1 MLTFVFRGEAF
12 EGATGY
18 SRVRPMKK
26 RTKSSKTA
34 REVKLK
40 RPVLPRAKRKD
51 REQTE
56 VRLLETGLAVFS
68 KYGYD
73 GTTTR
78 TLAEQSGVNE
88 SLIIRYFGGKEGLL
102 RTIISNKVTERRN
115 RDPKVPAVLNDL
127 EKELVEYAKE
137 VYADHLSDKDF
148 FRIAVSRCGVDA
160 ELRKMLREQVSEV
173 FDPVLVARLEEL
185 KTSGEIPRGVSIS
198 QIEYTV
204 ATEAFAAAFLLHIT
218 LGMSEEE
225 ARSILVH
232 TIERYVR
239 GLKATEKK

>member
-1 MLTFVFRGEAF
+1 MTKN
-12 EGATGY
+12 
-18 SRVRPMKK
+18 KK
-26 RTKSSKTA
+26 PG
-34 REVKLK
+34 KLGRASQRK
-40 RPVLPRAKRKD
+40 PPTTRRAKRKD
-51 REQTE
+51 REHTE
-56 VRLLETGLAVFS
+56 KRLLQTGLAVFS

-78 TLAEQSGVNE
+78 MLANESGVNE

-102 RTIISNKVTERRN
+102 RTIISNKVSERRG
-115 RDPKVPAVLNDL
+115 RDPKIPAVLDDL
-127 EKELVEYAKE
+127 EKELVEYGKTVFAE
-137 VYADHLSDKDF
+137 HLSDKDF

-185 KTSGEIPRGVSIS
+185 KASGEIPKGVSIS
-198 QIEYTV
+198 QIEYAL
-204 ATEAFAAAFLLHIT
+204 ATQTFAAAFLLHIT
-218 LGMSEEE
+218 LGMTEDE

-239 GLKATEKK
+239 GLKATVED